1 MNERPQHLETRLRH
15 LRQQRNAEI
24 ATKMMKWLFWLAVAV
39 VAISRLCPK

>member
-24 ATKMMKWLFWLAVAV
+24 ATKVMKWLFWFGVAV
-39 VAISRLCPK
+39 VAVSRLFPK